1 MDDICAEYQAIATS
15 LHGERIPNFDEFGFP
30 IDDEQEAYLKAVET
44 GAPLPPVPASGMPN
58 LIKFDA
64 NRRPK
69 MVYALHP
76 GHRRPPLVKMSHPA
90 YKAHARANRNAYQFH
105 RCQKLCF
112 KYGGVIC
119 RFRYPRR
126 LYFGKARLCYRGA
139 GASGK
144 ARKRV
149 YVELPRDHSFLN
161 PTQEVI
167 QTSWAGNV
175 DLQRIVDDLSAYDP
189 AFVTLP
195 DPSSFE
201 ARAAALAMASGAHSV
216 AGTVERLVA
225 IG

>member
-1 MDDICAEYQAIATS
+1 
-15 LHGERIPNFDEFGFP
+15 
-30 IDDEQEAYLKAVET
+30 
-44 GAPLPPVPASGMPN
+44 
-58 LIKFDA
+58 
-64 NRRPK
+64 
-69 MVYALHP
+69 
-76 GHRRPPLVKMSHPA
+76 MSHPA

-161 PTQEVI
+161 TTQEVI

-175 DLQRIVDDLSAYDP
+175 DLQRIVDADGNCSYVLGAAYYTTANTKPENDALTRRMKKSLARLP
-189 AFVTLP
+189 ANSTVSQRLAKVTNVAFNTLQIP
-195 DPSSFE
+195 IQHMLAVLLKYPSVECSHKCIDVIVVPQ
-201 ARAAALAMASGAHSV
+201 AMQP
-216 AGTVERLVA
+216 
-225 IG
+225 